1 MKPTAALLTVSAV
14 LNVVLIAAVIA
25 RPALVPTAIWEF
37 LPGLAPTA
45 RAAPTASQAPPA
57 ADSTAGRTA
66 PLWTAFG
73 SSDLPTLIAQLRAA
87 GFPPAVIQA
96 IASAR
101 IEGQFTSRL
110 RALAAQVENAPF
122 WRPSLTSMSNNA
134 RFFEERT
141 QIYRERAR
149 QLRELLGQEF
159 IASASPDASAQ
170 QQRQYGQLPPAK
182 ISLIERIN
190 DDYAEMISQ
199 VRLATNGIFLPE
211 DREKLALLE
220 REKRADLAAIL
231 TPQELEDYE
240 MRSSPITQRLRSAM
254 TWMNATE
261 EEFRAV
267 FRIQQQLGD
276 PINYAMMGVRP
287 TTSFQERQERDKQM
301 ASAVVSALGE
311 KRAAEYERAQ
321 HHEFQQLARI
331 VQRENRDLQ
340 AAITAFDLRASTAE
354 GSIRIHENRS
364 LAPEQRL
371 AALRE
376 LAQKTREQLSATL
389 GAAAGKAYADSA
401 TWLQAIESGRAVSF
415 SSNATMFRSAAPR
428 PPPPP

>member
-1 MKPTAALLTVSAV
+1 MKPTATLLTGSVI
-14 LNVVLIAAVIA
+14 LNVVLIAAVLA
-25 RPALVPTAIWEF
+25 RPALVPPGIWEL

-45 RAAPTASQAPPA
+45 RAAPASSQVPTAVDPKP
-57 ADSTAGRTA
+57 GRTA
-66 PLWTAFG
+66 PLWTAFS

-101 IEGQFTSRL
+101 IEGQFSSRL

-149 QLRELLGQEF
+149 QLREVLGQEF

-182 ISLIERIN
+182 IALIERIN

-199 VRLATNGIFLPE
+199 VRLATNGIILPE
-211 DREKLALLE
+211 DRDKLALLE
-220 REKRADLAAIL
+220 REKRTDLAAIL
-231 TPQELEDYE
+231 SPQELEDYE

-287 TTSFQERQERDKQM
+287 SINFQERQERDKQV

-321 HHEFQQLARI
+321 HYEFQQLARI
-331 VQRENRDLQ
+331 VQREKGDLQ

-354 GSIRIHENRS
+354 GSIRIHNDRS

-376 LAQKTREQLSATL
+376 LAQKTREQLSTTL
-389 GAAAGKAYADSA
+389 GATAGKAYADSA
-401 TWLQAIESGRAVSF
+401 TWLQAIEAGRAVSF
-415 SSNATMFRSAAPR
+415 SGNSTMFRTGAPSA
-428 PPPPP
+428 PPPP

>member
-1 MKPTAALLTVSAV
+1 MKMTAALLSVSAV

-57 ADSTAGRTA
+57 ADSTAGRMA

-96 IASAR
+96 IAAAR

-122 WRPSLTSMSNNA
+122 WRPSVTSMSNNA

-220 REKRADLAAIL
+220 REKRTDLAAIL

-321 HHEFQQLARI
+321 HYEFQQLARI

-415 SSNATMFRSAAPR
+415 SSNATMFRSAAPSS
-428 PPPPP
+428 PPPP

>member
-45 RAAPTASQAPPA
+45 RAAPIASQAPPA

-73 SSDLPTLIAQLRAA
+73 SADLPTLIAQLRAA

-96 IASAR
+96 IAAAR

-159 IASASPDASAQ
+159 IASASPEASAQ

-220 REKRADLAAIL
+220 REKRADLVAIL

-301 ASAVVSALGE
+301 ASAVASALGE

-321 HHEFQQLARI
+321 HYEFQQLARI

-354 GSIRIHENRS
+354 GSIRIHEDRS

-428 PPPPP
+428 SPPPP